1 MFWFRAIGGNRKEAF
16 SLVET
21 TFHRIL
27 GFPSP
32 RTVDFMGEFDE
43 KVFKYLIIQNKS
55 SCLEELPHLVSSLEG
70 SLKITDSL

>member
-1 MFWFRAIGGNRKEAF
+1 MFVNKPRMFWFRAIGGNRKEAF

-43 KVFKYLIIQNKS
+43 KVFKY
-55 SCLEELPHLVSSLEG
+55 
-70 SLKITDSL
+70 